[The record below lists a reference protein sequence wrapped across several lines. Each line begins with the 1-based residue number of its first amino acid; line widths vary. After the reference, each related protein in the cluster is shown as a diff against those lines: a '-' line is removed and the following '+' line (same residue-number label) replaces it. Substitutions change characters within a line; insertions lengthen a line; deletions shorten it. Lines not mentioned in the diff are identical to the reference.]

1 VSKAA
6 IQNFV
11 DELVVEMGKKSPMFR
26 SDYNLQPHTFVFT
39 PGRLGTQMIKAAK
52 HSSKD
57 GWELTNND
65 IAQIRMLAEKQG
77 AFLVTYIKSLGGKSY
92 STKGVKLTFT
102 TSTDQEVL
110 NPKWKRDALPD
121 APPMFDQSDIYQ
133 KVKSAYSD
141 TIEAFFESVQFY
153 FTSQEETYTSK
164 KTKRTRKKALRTGKE
179 GGGGIAASAG
189 SVLEAGHEHG
199 EGIVETQMRA
209 AFNTTYD
216 KLTKELQAEGIADA
230 QEMYQLLEGLGLK
243 LSAIRANDGEGF
255 VIMLENRIGN
265 RAFGDV
271 AKKAKAKFIETA
283 SEVIR
288 SPKLDFGNME
298 GSDSVVRRN
307 RKLIIKGIAEEF
319 RKNRRARVTTEDTT
333 LIKSKGKASAI
344 IGKPKIKK
352 AKAVT
357 LAKTV
362 ALPKARRR
370 TGKRKPAPP
379 KMALQNIL
387 GVLNNQLPRVVAANM
402 GTPRLEN
409 RTGRFA
415 QSVRATDATKTPQGF
430 TSIGYTYMKERYG
443 GYESTSGS
451 RFADIDRD
459 PRPLIDQSI
468 REIVIGFG
476 LGRIFTR
483 RQ

>member
-39 PGRLGTQMIKAAK
+39 PGRLGTQMIKVAK
-52 HSSKD
+52 MSSND
-57 GWELTNND
+57 GWNLTNRD
-65 IAQIRMLAEKQG
+65 IKKIRTLAGIHG
-77 AFLVTYIKSLGGKSY
+77 AILVDYIKGLGGKSY

-110 NPKWKRDALPD
+110 NPKWKRDAMPD
-121 APPMFDQSDIYQ
+121 APPMYDQNDIYQ
-133 KVKSAYSD
+133 KVRSAYSD
-141 TIEAFFESVQFY
+141 AIEDFFEAVQDY
-153 FTSQEETYTSK
+153 FTSQERQYTSN
-164 KTKRTRKKALRTGKE
+164 KTGRQRKKAIRTGRDGE
-179 GGGGIAASAG
+179 GGIAASAG
-189 SVLEAGHEHG
+189 SVIDAGHEHG
-199 EGIVETQMRA
+199 EGILETQMRL

-243 LSAIRANDGEGF
+243 LSAVRANDGEGF
-255 VIMLENRIGN
+255 VIMLENKIGN

-271 AKKAKAKFIETA
+271 AKKAKKAFIETA
-283 SEVIR
+283 SDVIR
-288 SPKLDFGNME
+288 DPKLDFGNME

-362 ALPKARRR
+362 ALPKAKRR
-370 TGKRKPAPP
+370 TGKRRPAPP

-387 GVLNNQLPRVVAANM
+387 GVLNNQLPKVVAANM
-402 GTPRLEN
+402 GNPRLEN

-430 TSIGYTYMKERYG
+430 ASIGYTYMKERYG
-443 GYESTSGS
+443 SYESTSGS

-476 LGRIFTR
+476 LGRVFTR

>member
-1 VSKAA
+1 MSKAA

-39 PGRLGTQMIKAAK
+39 PGRLGTQMIKVAK
-52 HSSKD
+52 ISSND
-57 GWELTNND
+57 GWNLTNRD
-65 IAQIRMLAEKQG
+65 IKKIRTLAGIHG
-77 AFLVTYIKSLGGKSY
+77 AILVDYIKGLGGKSY

-110 NPKWKRDALPD
+110 NPKWKRDAMPD
-121 APPMFDQSDIYQ
+121 APPMYDQNNIYQ
-133 KVKSAYSD
+133 MVRSAYSD
-141 TIEAFFESVQFY
+141 AIENFFEAVQDY
-153 FTSQEETYTSK
+153 FTSQERQYTSK
-164 KTKRTRKKALRTGKE
+164 KTGRQRKKAIRTGKE

-243 LSAIRANDGEGF
+243 LSAIRADDGEGF

-283 SEVIR
+283 SDVIR
-288 SPKLDFGNME
+288 DPKLDFGNME

-333 LIKSKGKASAI
+333 LRKSKGKASAI

-362 ALPKARRR
+362 ALPKAKRR

-379 KMALQNIL
+379 KMALANIL

-415 QSVRATDATKTPQGF
+415 QSVRATDVIQTPQGHP
-430 TSIGYTYMKERYG
+430 SIGYTYMKERYG
-443 GYESTSGS
+443 GYESTSGT

-468 REIVIGFG
+468 REIAIGFG
-476 LGRIFTR
+476 LGRLYTR

>member
-1 VSKAA
+1 MSRAS
-6 IQNFV
+6 IQKFV

-39 PGRLGTQMIKAAK
+39 PGRLGTQMIKIAK
-52 HSSKD
+52 MSSND
-57 GWELTNND
+57 GWNLTNRD
-65 IAQIRMLAEKQG
+65 IKKIRTLAGIHG
-77 AFLVTYIKSLGGKSY
+77 AILVDYIKGLGGKSY

-110 NPKWKRDALPD
+110 NPKWKRDAMPD
-121 APPMFDQSDIYQ
+121 APPMYDQNNIYQ
-133 KVKSAYSD
+133 KVRSAYSD
-141 TIEAFFESVQFY
+141 AIEDFFEAVQDY
-153 FTSQEETYTSK
+153 FTSQERQYISN
-164 KTKRTRKKALRTGKE
+164 KTGRQRKKAIRTGRD
-179 GGGGIAASAG
+179 GSGGIATSAG
-189 SVLEAGHEHG
+189 SVIEAGHAHG
-199 EGIVETQMRA
+199 EGILETQMRL

-230 QEMYQLLEGLGLK
+230 QEMYQILQGLGLN
-243 LSAIRANDGEGF
+243 LSVVRADDGEGF
-255 VIMLENRIGN
+255 VIMLENRAGN
-265 RAFGDV
+265 KAAGQE
-271 AKKAKAKFIETA
+271 AKKAKAEFIATA
-283 SEVIR
+283 SDVIR
-288 SPKLDFGNME
+288 EADLGNLE
-298 GSDSVVRRN
+298 GSDSIIRRN

-319 RKNRRARVTTEDTT
+319 RKNRRARVTTEDIT
-333 LIKSKGKASAI
+333 LIKSKGKGSAI
-344 IGKPKIKK
+344 IGKPKVKK
-352 AKAVT
+352 AKTVS
-357 LAKTV
+357 LDAKV
-362 ALPKARRR
+362 ALPKAQRR

-387 GVLNNQLPRVVAANM
+387 GVLNSQLPRVVAANM

-476 LGRIFTR
+476 LGRVFTR